1 MKRTGKIHSI
11 LLTDA
16 ELKKCKKQKEYVGY
30 VNPRLLIFAIVMFLD
45 GVFGIVCE
53 MMEVNRYLEM
63 VYMLIFFAAFLWFT
77 DSLRKARDKFC

>member
-1 MKRTGKIHSI
+1 
-11 LLTDA
+11 
-16 ELKKCKKQKEYVGY
+16 
-30 VNPRLLIFAIVMFLD
+30 MFLD

-53 MMEVNRYLEM
+53 MMAVNRYLEM

>member
-16 ELKKCKKQKEYVGY
+16 EVKKCKKQAEYVGY
-30 VNPRLLIFAIVMFLD
+30 VTPRLFLFDVILFLD
-45 GVFGIVCE
+45 GLFGIACE
-53 MMEVNRYLEM
+53 TWIDNRYFNF

-77 DSLRKARDKFC
+77 YCLKKAREMFC